1 LWNLFYPFNINMRS
15 CNSFLC
21 GSCFASFFLFLLFFT
36 FLFALLVLHEY
47 SKWSLTYLSN
57 IIALWKVILVKY
69 DTIYLTIKLVK
80 ESAKI
85 VHLMDNIVDD
95 YDPLWYEF
103 LNEKIVAVKRKG
115 EVKIANKFESLSL
128 NVSWSPL

>member
-1 LWNLFYPFNINMRS
+1 
-15 CNSFLC
+15 
-21 GSCFASFFLFLLFFT
+21 
-36 FLFALLVLHEY
+36 
-47 SKWSLTYLSN
+47 LSN

-85 VHLMDNIVDD
+85 VHLVDNIVDD

-115 EVKIANKFESLSL
+115 EVKIANKFEPLSL
-128 NVSWSPL
+128 NVS